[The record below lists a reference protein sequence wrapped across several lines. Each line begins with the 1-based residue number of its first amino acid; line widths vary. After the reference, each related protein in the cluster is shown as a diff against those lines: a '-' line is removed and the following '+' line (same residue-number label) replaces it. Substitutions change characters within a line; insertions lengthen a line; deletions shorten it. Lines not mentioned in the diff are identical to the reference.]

1 MRTILSILSAL
12 VLLTGCASSN
22 STQLFA
28 AMSGLNA
35 GATLGSAIGGLTSR
49 TSRGYHMGTT
59 IGALSGAAIGIIAT
73 TPRSKSR
80 SVENDAEVVAAATD
94 GVPRIKDTNN
104 LSALSGLRRDV
115 RVTNV
120 IFTDSSGD
128 GILQPGETA
137 TVSYDIINVTPYK
150 IALLIPK
157 MQFSRQSKRI
167 HISPMQNITNI
178 PSGEGVRYSVTLTGD
193 PRLKSGTTELTL
205 SLSCDDTSA
214 FTTMNTVQIATNKR

>member
-1 MRTILSILSAL
+1 MRIILPILSAL
-12 VLLTGCASSN
+12 VLFTNCAATN
-22 STQLFA
+22 DTQLFA

-49 TSRGYHMGTT
+49 TPRGYHMGTT

-73 TPRSKSR
+73 TPRSKGR
-80 SVENDAEVVAAATD
+80 SVENDTETVTTATD
-94 GVPRIKDTNN
+94 DVPRSKGTNN
-104 LSALSGLRRDV
+104 LPALSGLRRDV

-137 TVSYDIINVTPYK
+137 TVSYDIINVTPYE

-157 MQFSRQSKRI
+157 LQFSRQSKRI
-167 HISPMQNITNI
+167 HISPMQNITNV
-178 PSGEGVRYSVTLTGD
+178 PSGEGVRYSVTLIAD
-193 PRLKSGTTELTL
+193 PRLKSGITELTL
-205 SLSCDDTSA
+205 SLSCDDASA
-214 FTTMNTVQIATNKR
+214 FTTMNTIQIATNKR